1 MIDNAKYTT
10 TIRITKSVREKLR
23 KQADKLGMDM
33 SSYIAFLVMYKEE
46 KDKLEETARDLLR
59 TIIEVS
65 RSELPS
71 QLQLIERSEKR
82 RS

>member
-1 MIDNAKYTT
+1 MIDNRKYTT
-10 TIRITKSVREKLR
+10 TIRITENVREKLR
-23 KQADKLGMDM
+23 QQADKLGMDM
-33 SSYIAFLVMYKEE
+33 SSYIAYLVMYKEE

-71 QLQLIERSEKR
+71 KLQLIERSEKR
-82 RS
+82 Q